1 MRLTSLFFCILLL
14 HSLLLQA
21 QRTDTLSFYSNAF
34 QASRSIY
41 VQTPEFF
48 DHAAAEVQFPVMIV
62 LDAQHSWFYEP
73 VRSDIVYLQFTKQL
87 PQTLIVG
94 IPLENRAKECGL
106 PVDSSA
112 TLPLFRFITEEIPV
126 AIKKYRPGPFKMLI
140 GHSFSASFA
149 LDAYLRAPD
158 YFTAVLAH
166 TPLDELERS
175 IRFASRL
182 TPEKQQNIL
191 LSVGSDYFTKD
202 MYNRRLYDSMQQ
214 KYPDVFEKMHTFVAD
229 FAAHNAVPLVAGPVL
244 LTEYFSDFSKRFDTI
259 ARVDLNYQL
268 VSPPE
273 GVDKE
278 FEKISKASMLL
289 GEPYAP
295 ELPEL
300 NGLASRYLNSGYTD
314 HAIAIFSL
322 GMKHYPNDYGFPLD
336 LALLFVEKD
345 PEQARQLLEQAVK
358 LLPRTIK
365 NPDEQKMLLEEIEAF
380 KAEQGW

>member
-1 MRLTSLFFCILLL
+1 MKRFFLLIFSLILSGNVIFSQ
-14 HSLLLQA
+14 HI
-21 QRTDTLSFYSNAF
+21 DTLSFYSEAF
-34 QASRSIY
+34 GTERSIY

-48 DHAAAEVQFPVMIV
+48 DHAADDVQFPVMIV
-62 LDAQHSWFYEP
+62 LDAQHNWFYEP
-73 VRSDIVYLQFTKQL
+73 VKSDIVYLQFTKQL
-87 PQTLIVG
+87 PQTIIVG
-94 IPLENRAKECGL
+94 VPLVNRAKECAL

-112 TLPLFRFITEEIPV
+112 TLPLFRFLTEEVPD
-126 AIKKYRPGPFKMLI
+126 AIKKYRPGTFKMLI

-149 LDAYLRAPD
+149 LDAYLRAPE
-158 YFTAVLAH
+158 YFTAVMAH

-175 IRFASRL
+175 VRFASRL
-182 TPEKQQNIL
+182 NPVKQQNIL

-202 MYNRRLYDSMQQ
+202 MYHRRLYDSMQQ

-229 FAAHNAVPLVAGPVL
+229 FAAHNAVPIVAGPVL

-278 FEKISKASMLL
+278 LEKISNAAMLL

-322 GMKHYPNDYGFPLD
+322 GMKYYPNDYGFRYD
-336 LALLFVEKD
+336 LAWVLAEKD
-345 PEQARQLLEQAVK
+345 PERARQLLEQAID
-358 LLPRTIK
+358 LLPLTIK
-365 NPDEQKMLLEEIEAF
+365 NPDEQKIMLNEIEAF
-380 KAEQGW
+380 KAEQNW